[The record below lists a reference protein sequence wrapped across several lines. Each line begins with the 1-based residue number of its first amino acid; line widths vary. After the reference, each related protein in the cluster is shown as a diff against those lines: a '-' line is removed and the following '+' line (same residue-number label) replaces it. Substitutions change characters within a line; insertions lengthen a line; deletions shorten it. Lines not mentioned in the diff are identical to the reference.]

1 MEGVTATSGIVPGE
15 MPYGRRG
22 QTMQSRAQVGQLQCP
37 GQNMG
42 WGDGRGCSAQGPL
55 LTRRVD
61 R

>member
-1 MEGVTATSGIVPGE
+1 
-15 MPYGRRG
+15 
-22 QTMQSRAQVGQLQCP
+22 MQGCAQVGQLQCA

-42 WGDGRGCSAQGPL
+42 WGHGRGYAAQGPL